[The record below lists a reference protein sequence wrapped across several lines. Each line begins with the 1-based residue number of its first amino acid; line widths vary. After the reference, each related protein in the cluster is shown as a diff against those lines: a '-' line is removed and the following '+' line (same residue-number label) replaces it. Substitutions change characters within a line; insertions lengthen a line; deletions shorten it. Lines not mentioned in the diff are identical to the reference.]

1 MSMFFRKIIYAWR
14 ISQGCSLFCFT
25 KTNQQVWAS
34 LGIVWF
40 VTYYG
45 PESDKK
51 NGQAIFMKPKWL
63 YRSLCPVPI
72 DDQRAYDSSSLCTH
86 AYISFLHLNHSIFL
100 HTRIYYVFV
109 CFFSIRILYRSKH
122 HPTWMCIS
130 GIATA
135 KPDAPPCS
143 QHTHYHQYNL
153 YIYIQLPYTQN
164 VCIYI
169 YIYVGVCL
177 CQCKKTC
184 IEYIDIRYTLFSVLV
199 FEKHILYT
207 SPTCPA
213 GSQARLSRA
222 LLAPP
227 PSEAGWIWSWL

>member
-1 MSMFFRKIIYAWR
+1 MYFYIHVYIM
-14 ISQGCSLFCFT
+14 CLF
-25 KTNQQVWAS
+25 VY
-34 LGIVWF
+34 L
-40 VTYYG
+40 
-45 PESDKK
+45 
-51 NGQAIFMKPKWL
+51 
-63 YRSLCPVPI
+63 
-72 DDQRAYDSSSLCTH
+72 
-86 AYISFLHLNHSIFL
+86 SI
-100 HTRIYYVFV
+100 H
-109 CFFSIRILYRSKH
+109 ILYRSKH

-164 VCIYI
+164 VYIYI

-184 IEYIDIRYTLFSVLV
+184 IEYIDIRYTLFFVLV

-207 SPTCPA
+207 SPACPA

-227 PSEAGWIWSWL
+227 PSEAGRI